1 MAMFV
6 LLLLLSITVS
16 VISSPVDGAEVMY
29 YCVGVDEELEIKEK
43 DNTKVKAAELK
54 EDTNKIPTTLD
65 DDFAKDFAQEIYDT
79 SDL

>member
-1 MAMFV
+1 MAIFV

-16 VISSPVDGAEVMY
+16 MISFPIDGAEVMY
-29 YCVGVDEELEIKEK
+29 YCVGVDEELETKEK
-43 DNTKVKAAELK
+43 DSKKVKATELD
-54 EDTNKIPTTLD
+54 EDPNKIPTTLD